1 MAVAGLVVT
10 VLTSSFVDP
19 LREWAHK
26 NETRGICMAA
36 EEVVRVDKLV
46 KRYGEL
52 CAVDHLDM
60 SVRQGEIF
68 GLLGPNGS
76 GKTTAINC
84 ILQLLRYDHGSISVF
99 GQSMTQIG
107 RAHV

>member
-1 MAVAGLVVT
+1 
-10 VLTSSFVDP
+10 
-19 LREWAHK
+19 
-26 NETRGICMAA
+26 MAA

-99 GQSMTQIG
+99 GQSMTPTSYGLKRRIG
-107 RAHV
+107 VVYSARRYQAALDNIAYGENIVLLYQPS